1 MGIKID
7 SIGLFEN
14 KNKSV
19 KTSLELCR
27 RAAEPCIKYSLTQGR
42 YRTGG

>member
-19 KTSLELCR
+19 KTSLELCGYNVKLR
-27 RAAEPCIKYSLTQGR
+27 DGR
-42 YRTGG
+42 NSDRPV